1 MQLFDYTITDNHC
14 VTTVFTELASNYGLI
29 MTAKLPTVDAFV
41 TGYPSVVPG
50 DGLAVTGYYQGFNQ
64 LWKGHS

>member
-1 MQLFDYTITDNHC
+1 
-14 VTTVFTELASNYGLI
+14 

-41 TGYPSVVPG
+41 TGYPPVVPG
-50 DGLAVTGYYQGFNQ
+50 DGLAVTGYFQGFNQ